1 MFKILIFILGCVVAP
16 VIIGKGGAI
25 KKEWVKYRD
34 YVNDNPHQEM
44 TWKLFNSTFY
54 ILDQTGR
61 LYYDKNN
68 TLFYR
73 HDYTT
78 STRRLAYKDIYI
90 KFNFFDY
97 FRWKHFKAVYEANK
111 ASGNEMKNPNAS
123 NELLEIIQ
131 QKVAEELERSQKMI
145 EEGAAGIKLV
155 LERMEVESK

>member
-16 VIIGKGGAI
+16 VIIGKCGAV
-25 KKEWVKYRD
+25 KKEWIKYRD
-34 YVNDNPHQEM
+34 YTNDNPHQEM
-44 TWKLFNSTFY
+44 TWKLFNSVFY
-54 ILDQTGR
+54 IMDQTHR
-61 LYYDKNN
+61 LYYGKNN

-73 HDYTT
+73 HDDT
-78 STRRLAYKDIYI
+78 TRRLGYKDIYI

-111 ASGNEMKNPNAS
+111 ASGNEVKNPNAS

-145 EEGAAGIKLV
+145 EEGAEGIKLV
-155 LERMEVESK
+155 LERMEAESK